1 MKAAVFREYN
11 KDPTK
16 VVKIE
21 DIDVPKLKS
30 NEVLIKVE
38 SASYNY
44 NDLWAIWGDPV
55 KTPLPHI
62 SGSDVAGT
70 VVEIGEDTT
79 KFKVGDRVV
88 SHSNM
93 SCRICEQCTAGRE
106 YDCKERTIW
115 GFQTGPLWGGFA
127 QYTHLPEVNVAKL
140 PENVSFEDAAAISM
154 VGMTAWHM
162 LVGRAKIIP
171 GQTVLIMGGTSGVG
185 MAGIQ
190 IAKLYNCNVIATA
203 GREYDC
209 KERTIWGFQTGPL
222 WGGFAQYTHLPEVN
236 VAKLPEN
243 VSFEDAAAIS
253 MVGMTAWHMLVGRAR
268 IIPGQTVLIMGGTSG
283 VGMAGIQIAKLYN
296 CNVIATA
303 GNQQKMDK
311 CLELGADNVVNHRE
325 ADWYKKVREF
335 TKKEGVDV
343 VFEHIG
349 KNVFPQEVGLL
360 KMGGT
365 LVATGATTGYDSAL
379 DLRYLFFK
387 GTNLLGS
394 TQGTKA
400 ELEQVIYWLDK
411 NKIKPLIATT
421 LPFSNMVEGHVM
433 MAGAEQIGKILTTP
447 QKL

>member
-1 MKAAVFREYN
+1 MKAAVFREYD

-16 VVKIE
+16 VIKIE
-21 DIDVPKLKS
+21 DIDIPKIKP

-38 SASYNY
+38 SSAYNY
-44 NDLWAIWGDPV
+44 NDLWAIWGEPV

-62 SGSDVAGT
+62 SGSDVAGA
-70 VVEIGEDTT
+70 VVEVGEDVT

-93 SCRICEQCTAGRE
+93 SCRVCELCTSGRE
-106 YDCKERTIW
+106 YDCKDRLIW

-127 QYTHLPEVNVAKL
+127 QYTHLPEVNVSKL
-140 PENVSFEDAAAISM
+140 PENVSFDDAAAMSM

-162 LVGRAKIIP
+162 LVGRANIKP

-185 MAGIQ
+185 M
-190 IAKLYNCNVIATA
+190 V
-203 GREYDC
+203 
-209 KERTIWGFQTGPL
+209 
-222 WGGFAQYTHLPEVN
+222 
-236 VAKLPEN
+236 
-243 VSFEDAAAIS
+243 
-253 MVGMTAWHMLVGRAR
+253 
-268 IIPGQTVLIMGGTSG
+268 
-283 VGMAGIQIAKLYN
+283 GIQIAKLYN

-311 CLELGADNVVNHRE
+311 CSEIGADNVVNHRE
-325 ADWYKKVREF
+325 PDWYKKVRDI
-335 TKKEGVDV
+335 TKKQGGVDI

-349 KNVFPQEVGLL
+349 KNVFPQEVSLL

-365 LVATGATTGYDSAL
+365 LVATGATTGYDSTI
-379 DLRYLFFK
+379 DLRFLFFK

-400 ELEQVIYWLDK
+400 ELDQVIYWISRGKL
-411 NKIKPLIATT
+411 KPVIHTK

-433 MAGAEQIGKILTTP
+433 MAGAEQIGKIITSP

>member
-21 DIDVPKLKS
+21 DIDVPKIKA

-70 VVEIGEDTT
+70 VVEIGEDVT

-203 GREYDC
+203 G
-209 KERTIWGFQTGPL
+209 
-222 WGGFAQYTHLPEVN
+222 
-236 VAKLPEN
+236 
-243 VSFEDAAAIS
+243 
-253 MVGMTAWHMLVGRAR
+253 
-268 IIPGQTVLIMGGTSG
+268 
-283 VGMAGIQIAKLYN
+283 
-296 CNVIATA
+296 
-303 GNQQKMDK
+303 NQQKMDK

-325 ADWYKKVREF
+325 ADWYKKVREI

-365 LVATGATTGYDSAL
+365 LVATGATTGYDSTL
-379 DLRYLFFK
+379 DLRFLFFK

-400 ELEQVIYWLDK
+400 ELERVIYWLSK

>member
-21 DIDVPKLKS
+21 DIDVPKIKA

-44 NDLWAIWGDPV
+44 NDLWAIWGEPV

-70 VVEIGEDTT
+70 VVEIGEDVS

-106 YDCKERTIW
+106 YDCKDR
-115 GFQTGPLWGGFA
+115 
-127 QYTHLPEVNVAKL
+127 N
-140 PENVSFEDAAAISM
+140 
-154 VGMTAWHM
+154 
-162 LVGRAKIIP
+162 
-171 GQTVLIMGGTSGVG
+171 
-185 MAGIQ
+185 
-190 IAKLYNCNVIATA
+190 
-203 GREYDC
+203 
-209 KERTIWGFQTGPL
+209 IWGFQTGPL

-325 ADWYKKVREF
+325 ADWYKKVREI

-349 KNVFPQEVGLL
+349 KNVFPQEVSLL

-365 LVATGATTGYDSAL
+365 LVATGATTGYDSTL
-379 DLRYLFFK
+379 DLRFLFFK

-400 ELEQVIYWLDK
+400 ELEQVIYWVSK

>member
-21 DIDVPKLKS
+21 DIDVPKIKA

-162 LVGRAKIIP
+162 LVGRA
-171 GQTVLIMGGTSGVG
+171 
-185 MAGIQ
+185 
-190 IAKLYNCNVIATA
+190 
-203 GREYDC
+203 
-209 KERTIWGFQTGPL
+209 
-222 WGGFAQYTHLPEVN
+222 
-236 VAKLPEN
+236 
-243 VSFEDAAAIS
+243 
-253 MVGMTAWHMLVGRAR
+253 R

-325 ADWYKKVREF
+325 ADWYKKVREI

-365 LVATGATTGYDSAL
+365 LVATGATTGYDSTL

-400 ELEQVIYWLDK
+400 ELEQVIYWLSK
-411 NKIKPLIATT
+411 NKIKPLISTT

-433 MAGAEQIGKILTTP
+433 MAGAEQIGKILTNP

>member
-1 MKAAVFREYN
+1 MK
-11 KDPTK
+11 TSS
-16 VVKIE
+16 
-21 DIDVPKLKS
+21 VPKLKS

-162 LVGRAKIIP
+162 LVGRA
-171 GQTVLIMGGTSGVG
+171 
-185 MAGIQ
+185 
-190 IAKLYNCNVIATA
+190 
-203 GREYDC
+203 
-209 KERTIWGFQTGPL
+209 
-222 WGGFAQYTHLPEVN
+222 
-236 VAKLPEN
+236 
-243 VSFEDAAAIS
+243 
-253 MVGMTAWHMLVGRAR
+253 R

-325 ADWYKKVREF
+325 ADWYKKSKRNYQE
-335 TKKEGVDV
+335 EGVDV

-365 LVATGATTGYDSAL
+365 LVATGATTGYDSTL
-379 DLRYLFFK
+379 DLRYFILK

-394 TQGTKA
+394 TQGTKQNY
-400 ELEQVIYWLDK
+400 EQVIYWLDK

-433 MAGAEQIGKILTTP
+433 MAGAEQ
-447 QKL
+447 

>member
-162 LVGRAKIIP
+162 LVGRA
-171 GQTVLIMGGTSGVG
+171 
-185 MAGIQ
+185 
-190 IAKLYNCNVIATA
+190 
-203 GREYDC
+203 
-209 KERTIWGFQTGPL
+209 
-222 WGGFAQYTHLPEVN
+222 
-236 VAKLPEN
+236 
-243 VSFEDAAAIS
+243 
-253 MVGMTAWHMLVGRAR
+253 R

-325 ADWYKKVREF
+325 ADWYKKVREI

-365 LVATGATTGYDSAL
+365 LVATGATTGYDSTL

>member
-1 MKAAVFREYN
+1 MKAAVFREYD

-16 VVKIE
+16 VIKIE
-21 DIDVPKLKS
+21 DIDIPKIKP

-38 SASYNY
+38 SSAYNY
-44 NDLWAIWGDPV
+44 NDLWAIWGEPV
-55 KTPLPHI
+55 KTPLPHT

-70 VVEIGEDTT
+70 VVEVGEDVT

-93 SCRICEQCTAGRE
+93 SCRVCELCTSGRE
-106 YDCKERTIW
+106 YDCKDRLIW

-127 QYTHLPEVNVAKL
+127 QYTHLPEVNVSKL
-140 PENVSFEDAAAISM
+140 PENVSFDDAAAMSM

-162 LVGRAKIIP
+162 LVGRANIKP

-185 MAGIQ
+185 M
-190 IAKLYNCNVIATA
+190 V
-203 GREYDC
+203 
-209 KERTIWGFQTGPL
+209 
-222 WGGFAQYTHLPEVN
+222 
-236 VAKLPEN
+236 
-243 VSFEDAAAIS
+243 
-253 MVGMTAWHMLVGRAR
+253 
-268 IIPGQTVLIMGGTSG
+268 
-283 VGMAGIQIAKLYN
+283 GIQIAKLYN

-311 CLELGADNVVNHRE
+311 CSEIGADNVVNHRE
-325 ADWYKKVREF
+325 PDWYKKVRDI
-335 TKKEGVDV
+335 TKKEGGVDI

-349 KNVFPQEVGLL
+349 KNVFPQEVSLL

-365 LVATGATTGYDSAL
+365 LVATGATTGYDSTI
-379 DLRYLFFK
+379 DLRFLFFK

-400 ELEQVIYWLDK
+400 ELDQVIYWISRGKL
-411 NKIKPLIATT
+411 KPVIHTK

-433 MAGAEQIGKILTTP
+433 MAGAEQIGKIITSP

>member
-21 DIDVPKLKS
+21 DIDVPKIKAT
-30 NEVLIKVE
+30 EVLIKVE

-70 VVEIGEDTT
+70 VVEIGEDAT

-115 GFQTGPLWGGFA
+115 GFQ
-127 QYTHLPEVNVAKL
+127 
-140 PENVSFEDAAAISM
+140 S
-154 VGMTAWHM
+154 
-162 LVGRAKIIP
+162 
-171 GQTVLIMGGTSGVG
+171 
-185 MAGIQ
+185 
-190 IAKLYNCNVIATA
+190 
-203 GREYDC
+203 
-209 KERTIWGFQTGPL
+209 GPL

-325 ADWYKKVREF
+325 ADWYKKVREI

-365 LVATGATTGYDSAL
+365 LVATGATTGYDSTL
-379 DLRYLFFK
+379 DLRFLFFK

-400 ELEQVIYWLDK
+400 ELEQVIYWLSK
-411 NKIKPLIATT
+411 NKIKPLISTT

>member
-21 DIDVPKLKS
+21 DIDVPKIKA

-115 GFQTGPLWGGFA
+115 GFQ
-127 QYTHLPEVNVAKL
+127 
-140 PENVSFEDAAAISM
+140 S
-154 VGMTAWHM
+154 
-162 LVGRAKIIP
+162 
-171 GQTVLIMGGTSGVG
+171 
-185 MAGIQ
+185 
-190 IAKLYNCNVIATA
+190 
-203 GREYDC
+203 
-209 KERTIWGFQTGPL
+209 GPL

-325 ADWYKKVREF
+325 ADWYKKVREI

-365 LVATGATTGYDSAL
+365 LVATGATTGYDSTL
-379 DLRYLFFK
+379 DLRFLFFK

-400 ELEQVIYWLDK
+400 ELEQVIYWLSK
-411 NKIKPLIATT
+411 NKIKPLISTT